1 METEISKGERTR
13 QQIMEAAIDLFNT
26 QGYHGTSMRQI
37 AETAGIALGGIYNH
51 FPSKEDIYSAVVLEY
66 HPVNYILPR
75 LEQIEEQTIEQ
86 SVRQVAGQVFES
98 LNTDQSYLN
107 LMFVELV
114 EFRGR
119 HLPEVLRQVFPRS
132 LSFARQIQQKKGRL
146 RDIPLPVMVASFV
159 GLILFYVFFNT
170 SFRQVLGDEGA
181 GEDDLDHI
189 LDIFLYGILE
199 KEAQP

>member
-1 METEISKGERTR
+1 MDTEISKGERTR
-13 QQIMEAAIDLFNT
+13 QQIMEAAIALFNT

-98 LNTDQSYLN
+98 LNTNQSYLN

-119 HLPEVLRQVFPRS
+119 HLPEVLRQIFPRS
-132 LSFARQIQQKKGRL
+132 LNFARQIKQKKGRL
-146 RDIPLPVMVASFV
+146 RDIPLPLMVASFV

-170 SFRQVLGDEGA
+170 SFRQVLGDESA
-181 GEDDLDHI
+181 AEDGLDHI